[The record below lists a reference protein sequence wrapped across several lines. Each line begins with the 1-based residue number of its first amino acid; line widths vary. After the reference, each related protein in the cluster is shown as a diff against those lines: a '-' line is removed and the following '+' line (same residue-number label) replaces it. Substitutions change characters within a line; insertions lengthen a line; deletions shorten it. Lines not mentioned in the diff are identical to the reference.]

1 MNIKHLI
8 SSVKKGYSLARAYE
22 NDYVRNLSIVGS
34 GIDLGAK
41 SKDAK
46 YYEYFDMSAVTK
58 LDFVDYYRGGHGVI
72 KMDLETPF
80 NIESETYDFVLMFNV
95 MEHIYNYRNL
105 IDETV
110 RILKP
115 RGKLHGF
122 VPFMWRYHPD
132 PNDYFRF
139 SEQAL
144 KNIISREGLSEITV
158 IPICYGPFKVAATVI
173 GSALNF
179 KALKICIYFM
189 AIYLDKV
196 FMRFSSGAPLYPA
209 AYYFSATK
217 R

>member
-8 SSVKKGYSLARAYE
+8 SSVIKGYSLLRAYE
-22 NDYVRNLSIVGS
+22 NDYVKDITIAGA

-58 LDFVDYYRGGHGVI
+58 VYFVDYYSGGLGVV
-72 KMDLETPF
+72 KLDLEKPF
-80 NIESETYDFVLMFNV
+80 DIESAAFDFVLMFNV
-95 MEHIYNYRNL
+95 MEHIYNYKNL
-105 IDETV
+105 LDETV

-115 RGKLHGF
+115 GGKLHGF
-122 VPFMWRYHPD
+122 VPFMWHYHPD

-144 KNIISREGLSEITV
+144 KNIISRDGLSEVKV

-173 GSALNF
+173 GSVLKF
-179 KALKICIYFM
+179 KALKIFIYLI

-196 FMRFSSGAPLYPA
+196 LMRVSSGATRYSM

-217 R
+217 L